1 MSLPAAI
8 FSQLSNHTVHV
19 QLNEKK
25 ARWLTPTF
33 IIRFRKN
40 DVKILFLITCELLDL
55 QDPGGILFS
64 PGNRAILV
72 EPSYISTNPPQISVV
87 FCNLCFTS
95 VCASLC
101 QVRSI
106 LCCIHCEPRLPDSS
120 SHRHYNS
127 HAARPQVQW
136 RHYGMKHTCNTMKLT
151 GYS

>member
-19 QLNEKK
+19 QLCSKM
-25 ARWLTPTF
+25 AHSYF
-33 IIRFRKN
+33 HHQVQKN
-40 DVKILFLITCELLDL
+40 QCVKILFLTTCELLDL

-64 PGNRAILV
+64 PGNRAILIV
-72 EPSYISTNPPQISVV
+72 EPSCISTSPPQTSVV